1 LEKEMISLF
10 SNIFKASYF
19 EYLVRSSAQHFT
31 DLVFI
36 AESIEQAIWL
46 GKIADSTEEKDF
58 IRKKKETEVH
68 YIEGGYKGKERTTK
82 IKTPTSHVANFST
95 SVPRNQSS

>member
-1 LEKEMISLF
+1 
-10 SNIFKASYF
+10 
-19 EYLVRSSAQHFT
+19 
-31 DLVFI
+31 LVFI